1 MPRPNRARSLESEEN
16 LQHRIAWEREQ
27 RGMTYEGLAKR
38 MTDLGC
44 ATHASAIYK
53 IEKGNPPRKVTV
65 SELIALS
72 KVFETTT
79 DELLVPLDLRHAKLA
94 AQIVRR
100 AEATTHNLNSAA
112 DELEALNLELQELAA
127 GDPRTYE
134 VMATYLASFL
144 GHGAK
149 SEALGCV
156 WERLTA
162 AVLTW
167 QRTHIDL
174 LREEE
179 RALTARRAEL
189 EGDQK

>member
-16 LQHRIAWEREQ
+16 LQLRIAWEREQ

-79 DELLVPLDLRHAKLA
+79 DELLVPLDLRHAQAAARIIRGAEWVLSAVHAAAEQLETVSLELKDLA
-94 AQIVRR
+94 AVDPR
-100 AEATTHNLNSAA
+100 AKEILSAHLENEDITGFLIDAQNRLNDAVVTWVQEHLEVEAA
-112 DELEALNLELQELAA
+112 NLEELASR
-127 GDPRTYE
+127 RTQ
-134 VMATYLASFL
+134 L
-144 GHGAK
+144 GGESK
-149 SEALGCV
+149 
-156 WERLTA
+156 
-162 AVLTW
+162 
-167 QRTHIDL
+167 
-174 LREEE
+174 
-179 RALTARRAEL
+179 
-189 EGDQK
+189 